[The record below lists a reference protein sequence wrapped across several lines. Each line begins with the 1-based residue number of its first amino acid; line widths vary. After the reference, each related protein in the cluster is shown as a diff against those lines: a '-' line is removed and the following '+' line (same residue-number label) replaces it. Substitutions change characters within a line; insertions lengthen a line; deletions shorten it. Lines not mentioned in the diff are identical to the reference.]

1 MPDQTTPL
9 EVLVRQLRFFRP
21 PSLRALIG
29 RLQDN
34 RCYADFVRLVKE
46 FLPEK
51 EHAILNQPAPEQ
63 QIASFAGY
71 FEDRYFP
78 LPFFFREEEAEEY
91 ADLTESIP
99 LIALGFG
106 YQEYD
111 DLVQNGNSGVGL
123 MTYFFSQ
130 PYGDQGAR
138 TALGEAC
145 RQQVSSELLQRIP
158 ETGFTTED
166 LHLLLDST
174 AYSALALWGD
184 MINLCTGNDFLDT
197 DEEMMSNSVLP
208 DWTRENVD
216 YFTREWEEAEEKQS
230 LTHAMAEQF
239 EKNPSQ
245 YFQEVMDFID
255 QKKELQNGS
264 AVKPGTD
271 ALSMGAA

>member
-1 MPDQTTPL
+1 M
-9 EVLVRQLRFFRP
+9 
-21 PSLRALIG
+21 
-29 RLQDN
+29 LQDN

-51 EHAILNQPAPEQ
+51 EHEILNRPALEQ

-91 ADLTESIP
+91 SDLTESMP
-99 LIALGFG
+99 LIAMGFG

-111 DLVQNGNSGVGL
+111 DLVQNGNGGAGL

-138 TALGEAC
+138 IALGEAC
-145 RQQVSSELLQRIP
+145 QEYVSAELLQRIP
-158 ETGFTTED
+158 ETGFTTEE
-166 LHLLLDST
+166 LHLLLDGT

-184 MINLCTGNDFLDT
+184 LINLATGNDFLDT

-208 DWTRENVD
+208 DWTRENVE
-216 YFTREWEEAEEKQS
+216 YFTRQWAEAEEKQG
-230 LTHAMAEQF
+230 LTYAMAEQF

-245 YFQEVMDFID
+245 YFQEVVDFID
-255 QKKELQNGS
+255 QRKELQNGS
-264 AVKPGTD
+264 AVKPGN
-271 ALSMGAA
+271 AAIPVGAA